1 MKKTAWVVLA
11 LAGLWLLAPSFVSA
25 DRGDDLKAIK
35 KAVQEDPGP
44 PTGKTVQWFKVLIT
58 ESGKEKVRISLPI
71 GVVEAFMKYADGK
84 NIKLDQDL
92 GDLGDVDFAQ
102 LFAELKKAGPMAIVE
117 INDGGETVKVWLE

>member
-35 KAVQEDPGP
+35 KAVQENPGP
-44 PTGKTVQWFKVLIT
+44 PAGKDVQWFKVLIT
-58 ESGKEKVRISLPI
+58 EAGKEKVRISLPI
-71 GVVEAFMKYADGK
+71 GVVEAFMKCADGK
-84 NIKLDQDL
+84 NIKFDQGL
-92 GDLGDVDFAQ
+92 GDMDLAQ